1 MQFNDLYS
9 WDKAYIDEI
18 IKCQAEKDMTVA
30 KALKLDKKAVLRMA
44 NSNFLTMRSKTS
56 GAINGA
62 VLEVIELRTASDG
75 DIKEI
80 MLGIV

>member
-1 MQFNDLYS
+1 M
-9 WDKAYIDEI
+9 IDEI
-18 IKCQAEKDMTVA
+18 VEDMAQCDKTVA

-62 VLEVIELRTASDG
+62 TTKVIDLRSADAKVIKDAVLG
-75 DIKEI
+75 
-80 MLGIV
+80 MLWVL